1 MKMNEYEK
9 RRIEAGY
16 SRLQLA
22 KMTGLSR
29 ETIRR
34 WESGET
40 KPYPHKL
47 KQWEKVLGDLSEEH

>member
-1 MKMNEYEK
+1 MKMNKYKK
-9 RRIEAGY
+9 RRLELGY
-16 SRLQLA
+16 SRLQLE
-22 KMTGLSR
+22 KMTGISR

-47 KQWEKVLGDLSEEH
+47 KQLEKVLGDLSE

>member
-1 MKMNEYEK
+1 MNKYKK
-9 RRIEAGY
+9 RRLELGY
-16 SRLQLA
+16 SRLQLE
-22 KMTGLSR
+22 KMTGISR

-47 KQWEKVLGDLSEEH
+47 KQLEKVLGDLSEE

>member
-1 MKMNEYEK
+1 MNKYKK
-9 RRIEAGY
+9 RRLELGY
-16 SRLQLA
+16 SRLQLE
-22 KMTGLSR
+22 KMTGISR

-47 KQWEKVLGDLSEEH
+47 KQLEKVLGDLSE